1 MAKRDY
7 YEVLGVDK
15 SATNDEIKK
24 AYRKVAMQHHP
35 DRNPGNKQ
43 AESHFKEATEAYEVL
58 RESDKRGRYDQF
70 GHAATG
76 MGGGG
81 GDGMGGYGY
90 GGFDLADAL
99 RAFMRDFGGGDIGGG
114 GIDELF
120 GGGAS
125 GRAGQRGPSRG
136 DDLQVRLP
144 LTLEEIGSGVEKKIR
159 VKHLKHCG
167 TCEGKGGK
175 GEQSCAQCQ
184 GRGQVRRVQQ
194 TMFGQFVNVA
204 ACPKCDGEGSTV
216 SQPCK
221 TCSGDG
227 RVSETE
233 TVSVKVPAGVAN
245 GNYIPLRGLG
255 DAGRRAGTPGDLIVL
270 IEEKA
275 HDVFERHGD
284 DLYIELP
291 VSFVTLTLGGKV
303 EVPVLGGGTH
313 TIDVAAG
320 TQSATLAR
328 ARNKGLPGLRGGK
341 GDLLVRLMV
350 WIPQKASSSEKK
362 LLEELRRSDGLNA
375 PAPSRSLFERVRDAF
390 TR

>member
-7 YEVLGVDK
+7 YEVLGLARTASDE
-15 SATNDEIKK
+15 EIKK

-35 DRNPGNKQ
+35 DRNPGDKE
-43 AESHFKEATEAYEVL
+43 AESRFKEATEAYEVL
-58 RESDKRGRYDQF
+58 REAEKRARYDQF
-70 GHAATG
+70 GHVPTSA
-76 MGGGG
+76 GGGA

-99 RAFMRDFGGGDIGGG
+99 RAFMRDFGGGEGGG
-114 GIDELF
+114 GFEDLF
-120 GGGAS
+120 GGGG
-125 GRAGQRGPSRG
+125 GRGGQRGPARG

-144 LTLEEIGSGVEKKIR
+144 LTLEEIASGVEKKIR
-159 VKHLKHCG
+159 VKHLKRCS

-175 GEQSCAQCQ
+175 GEQACTQCQ

-204 ACPKCDGEGSTV
+204 ACPKCEGEGSTV

-221 TCSGDG
+221 TCNGDG

-255 DAGRRAGTPGDLIVL
+255 DAGRRGGAPGDLIVL
-270 IEEKA
+270 IEEKP
-275 HDVFERHGD
+275 HDVFERHAD
-284 DLYIELP
+284 DLYLELP
-291 VSFVTLTLGGKV
+291 INYFTLALGGKV
-303 EVPVLGGGTH
+303 DAPLLGGGTH
-313 TIDVAAG
+313 SFDVPAG
-320 TQSATLAR
+320 TQSGSALR
-328 ARNKGLPGLRGGK
+328 ARGKGLPGLRGGK

-350 WIPQKASSSEKK
+350 WIPQKLSGSEKK
-362 LLEELRRSDGLNA
+362 QLEELRRADGHKP
-375 PAPSRSLFERVRDAF
+375 PAPLRSLFDRVRDAF